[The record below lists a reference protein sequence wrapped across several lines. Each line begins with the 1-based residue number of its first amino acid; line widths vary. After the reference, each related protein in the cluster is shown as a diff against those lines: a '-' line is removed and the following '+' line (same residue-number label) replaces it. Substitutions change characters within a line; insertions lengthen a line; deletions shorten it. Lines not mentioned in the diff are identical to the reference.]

1 MRKKQTK
8 TNRRYIYMDDRFIYR
23 VAIGYITWV
32 LCIIYVYY
40 VGDEP
45 KVKSRALD

>member
-1 MRKKQTK
+1 
-8 TNRRYIYMDDRFIYR
+8 MDDRFIYR
-23 VAIGYITWV
+23 VAIGYITCV